1 MYIQSEFKPVI
12 LNSLYRHRVDVNC
25 FHYFRHLPKEI
36 NHTLKYLCFS
46 MGSAGE
52 LQNQLR
58 CMHQILG
65 MHPNFR
71 QNDSSVWSP
80 DDQCHVFTLKHIV
93 LNSHGSSVSFFR
105 EGISWPPSMLRARK
119 MMCWRFTPG
128 RKVSAGLILS
138 FPVPS
143 GHLLHHCSDSF

>member
-1 MYIQSEFKPVI
+1 
-12 LNSLYRHRVDVNC
+12 
-25 FHYFRHLPKEI
+25 
-36 NHTLKYLCFS
+36 
-46 MGSAGE
+46 
-52 LQNQLR
+52 
-58 CMHQILG
+58 MHQILG

-93 LNSHGSSVSFFR
+93 LNSHGSSVSFVR
-105 EGISWPPSMLRARK
+105 EGISWPPSMLRAHK

-128 RKVSAGLILS
+128 RNVSAGLILS

-143 GHLLHHCSDSF
+143 GHLLHHCSDSFLRYSSSVFCMVLPKMTELLGGGEYHQKSLGLFPRQPQL